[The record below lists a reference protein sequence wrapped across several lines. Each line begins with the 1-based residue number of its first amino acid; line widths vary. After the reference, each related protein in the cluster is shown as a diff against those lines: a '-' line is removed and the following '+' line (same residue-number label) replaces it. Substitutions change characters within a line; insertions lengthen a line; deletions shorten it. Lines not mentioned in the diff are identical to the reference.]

1 MDTTTTEIMKQ
12 KNFNLT
18 EDEFKTLCIELKNGD
33 ESLFEKIFLAHF
45 ADCIS
50 FLKSKFRMQ
59 HEVAYDVTMDTLLD
73 FRVAIL
79 RDKISYGN
87 IRFLFTRMAS
97 QKYIRSQR
105 KEIVTQEIQS
115 DTDLLLSGDES
126 PVDADDLVYLDK
138 AWAKLGEGCQQL
150 LKSFYYDKVKL
161 SEIAAY
167 MEKSAPAARKQKERC
182 LNLLRNNF
190 IQILNH

>member
-1 MDTTTTEIMKQ
+1 MDTTTTEIMRK

-18 EDEFKTLCIELKNGD
+18 EDEFDTLCDQLKNGD

-59 HEVAYDVTMDTLLD
+59 HEEAYDVTMETLLD
-73 FRVAIL
+73 FRVAII

-105 KEIVTQEIQS
+105 KEIVTQEIHS
-115 DTDLLLSGDES
+115 DTDILMGGDE
-126 PVDADDLVYLDK
+126 PAVDADDLIYLDK
-138 AWAKLGEGCQQL
+138 AWAKLGENCQQL

-161 SEIAAY
+161 NEIAAY